1 MIYLFTIGNR
11 NLISF
16 CRELI
21 GFACEPL
28 YCTLDKLLL
37 EREDEQHFNIN
48 GQSEE
53 DSKQLLLDK
62 LEMKLGVL
70 QLVEGLSYLHNNAK
84 ILHGNLTPQAVFVT
98 SFQHW
103 KIGGFAFSVAPKK
116 PVN

>member
-1 MIYLFTIGNR
+1 
-11 NLISF
+11 
-16 CRELI
+16 
-21 GFACEPL
+21 
-28 YCTLDKLLL
+28 
-37 EREDEQHFNIN
+37 
-48 GQSEE
+48 
-53 DSKQLLLDK
+53 
-62 LEMKLGVL
+62 MKLGVL